1 MRIEK
6 KAALIASAVAFLLL
20 IIKLSTA
27 IISGSVA
34 LLASAID
41 SLLDIAI
48 SIFNYFALH
57 TADKEADERFNYGR
71 GKIEAIAAV
80 VEGVLII
87 LSGLYILYLSVD
99 KIIYKAVPQH
109 MDLAIY
115 VMVAST
121 IITLSLV
128 LFLLH
133 IAKKTNSLVIK
144 ADALHYKADLL
155 ANGGILFSLALIYFT
170 NWYIVDAITGL
181 VIALYIIKS
190 AYSLIKEGTLML
202 LDVALE
208 PELVEKIEEAIKVQK
223 GVMSF
228 HWLKTRR
235 SGHDVFV
242 NVHIVFDHEI
252 SLMKAHVI
260 SDRVDREIQAID
272 PKFNWIINIH
282 LDPYDD
288 SQTII
293 QNCPLISSLR

>member
-6 KAALIASAVAFLLL
+6 KAALVASSVAFILLV
-20 IIKLSTA
+20 IKLITA

-34 LLASAID
+34 ILASAID

-87 LSGLYILYLSVD
+87 LSGLYIFYLSID
-99 KIIYKAVPQH
+99 KIIHKAVPQFI
-109 MDLAIY
+109 DLSMY
-115 VMVAST
+115 VMLVST
-121 IITLSLV
+121 LITLGLV
-128 LFLLH
+128 LFLLN
-133 IAKKTNSLVIK
+133 IAKKTDSLVIK

-155 ANGGILFSLALIYFT
+155 SNAGILFSLGLIYLT
-170 NWYIVDAITGL
+170 NWHIIDAIVGI
-181 VIALYIIKS
+181 VIAVYIIYS
-190 AYSLIKEGTLML
+190 AYTLLKEGTLML

-208 PELVEKIEEAIKVQK
+208 PEIVEQIKEAITAQNEVT
-223 GVMSF
+223 SF
-228 HWLKTRR
+228 HYLKTRR

-242 NVHIVFDHEI
+242 NVHIVFNHEI
-252 SLMKAHVI
+252 SLVRAHVI
-260 SDRVDREIQAID
+260 SERVDTQIEAID
-272 PKFNWIINIH
+272 PKLNWNINIH

-288 SQTII
+288 SQTIK

>member
-6 KAALIASAVAFLLL
+6 KAALLASAVAFVLL
-20 IIKLSTA
+20 IVKLITA
-27 IISGSVA
+27 FLSGSVA
-34 LLASAID
+34 ILASAID

-80 VEGVLII
+80 IEGAFII
-87 LSGLYILYLSVD
+87 VSGLYILYLSID
-99 KIIYKAVPQH
+99 KIIDNAIPQH
-109 MDLAIY
+109 LDISIY
-115 VMVAST
+115 VMLFST
-121 IITLSLV
+121 LITFALV
-128 LFLLH
+128 YFLLH

-144 ADALHYKADLL
+144 ADALHYKTDLL
-155 ANGGILFSLALIYFT
+155 TNIGILFSLALIYFT
-170 NWYIVDAITGL
+170 QWFIVDAIVGII
-181 VIALYIIKS
+181 IAIYIIYA
-190 AYSLIKEGTLML
+190 AYALIKEGILML

-208 PELVEKIEEAIKVQK
+208 PDLVEKIEEAISNQDEVT
-223 GVMSF
+223 SF
-228 HWLKTRR
+228 HWLQTRR

-242 NVHIVFDHEI
+242 NVHIVFNHEI
-252 SLMKAHVI
+252 SLLKAHII
-260 SDRVDREIQAID
+260 SERVDNRIKAID
-272 PKFNWIINIH
+272 SKFNWNINIH